1 MILDTVVYGDIT
13 VGDILYVAMIIAA
26 ALIVSRIITLNLRR
40 ALSPRLRKTE
50 LDIILRAI
58 YYGILVLAVIVALPA
73 LNIELSG
80 LLVAGGFIGLVIGF
94 ASQSVV
100 GNLVSGLFLLVEHP
114 IVIGDEIEI
123 GDVSGTVEDIRFL
136 STIVRTYDGVNVRM
150 PNEQVFTSNI
160 TNLVANPARRIEYTV
175 GIGYGSDIQRALQ
188 VIAGVLEE
196 YSLVL
201 KRPSPDIY
209 VKELGESSVDI
220 VVRFWAPTPVFFG
233 VRKEMLR
240 QIKLALDADGIEI
253 PFPQR
258 VVWFGKSP
266 DPAGQEPAESGP
278 SGRTED
284 YK

>member
-1 MILDTVVYGDIT
+1 MILDAVVYGDIT
-13 VGDILYVAMIIAA
+13 VGDVLYVAAIIVA

-40 ALSPRLRKTE
+40 ALSPRLRKAE
-50 LDIILRAI
+50 LDILLRAI

-80 LLVAGGFIGLVIGF
+80 LLVAGGIVGLVIGF

-100 GNLVSGLFLLVEHP
+100 GNLVSGIFLLVEHP
-114 IVIGDEIEI
+114 IVIGDEIGI
-123 GDVSGTVEDIRFL
+123 GDVQGTVEDIRFL

-150 PNEQVFTSNI
+150 PNEKVFTSNI

-175 GIGYGSDIQRALQ
+175 GISYASDIQRAVQ

-196 YSLVL
+196 YPLVL
-201 KRPSPDIY
+201 KRPSPD
-209 VKELGESSVDI
+209 VFVQKLGDSSVEI
-220 VVRFWAPTPVFFG
+220 VVRFWAPTRVFFG
-233 VRKEMLR
+233 VRKEMLQR
-240 QIKLALDADGIEI
+240 IKLALDANGIEI

-258 VVWFGKSP
+258 VVWFRNSP
-266 DPAGQEPAESGP
+266 NPAASGPQEPDLT
-278 SGRTED
+278 GRTGD